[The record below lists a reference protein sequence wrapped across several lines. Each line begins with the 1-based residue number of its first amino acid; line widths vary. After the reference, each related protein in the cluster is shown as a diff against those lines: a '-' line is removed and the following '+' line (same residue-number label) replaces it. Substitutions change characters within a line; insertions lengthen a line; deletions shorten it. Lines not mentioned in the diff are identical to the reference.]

1 MSKPLILASASLT
14 RCRLLAAAGVEFQH
28 EPAWLDEQV
37 IKQDFRSRGR
47 SAIDCAL
54 ALAEAKA
61 IAVAVRRPDALV
73 IGADQI
79 LRCQGKWFDKPA
91 SLEDARSQLQLL
103 RGLAHELV
111 TTVCAVVDGGRV
123 WSAANSATLTMRQF
137 SDEFLDA
144 YLDAEGTAVLGSVGA
159 YHVEGRGIQLFSR
172 IEGDYFL
179 SWGFLLSS
187 LSVSCVII
195 RFFLPD
201 RVMSRL

>member
-61 IAVAVRRPDALV
+61 MAVAVRRPDALV

-111 TTVCAVVDGGRV
+111 TAVCAVADGSRV

-172 IEGDYFL
+172 IEGDYFSILGIPLVELVSFLRDYQVL
-179 SWGFLLSS
+179 SA
-187 LSVSCVII
+187 
-195 RFFLPD
+195 
-201 RVMSRL
+201 